1 MRFWSITILLVLS
14 LPTPAFAH
22 GGRTAA
28 DGCHK
33 DNKNGGRHCHG
44 GGPAASVP
52 QRLSGG
58 STYYPNCAAA
68 RAAGAAPV
76 REGQRGYGVHLDR
89 DRDGVGCE

>member
-1 MRFWSITILLVLS
+1 MRLASITILLVLS
-14 LPTPAFAH
+14 VPIPAFAH

-44 GGPAASVP
+44 GGQPISTP
-52 QRLSGG
+52 QRLSG
-58 STYYPNCAAA
+58 SPTYYANCAAA

-76 REGQRGYGVHLDR
+76 REGQRGYGVNLDR